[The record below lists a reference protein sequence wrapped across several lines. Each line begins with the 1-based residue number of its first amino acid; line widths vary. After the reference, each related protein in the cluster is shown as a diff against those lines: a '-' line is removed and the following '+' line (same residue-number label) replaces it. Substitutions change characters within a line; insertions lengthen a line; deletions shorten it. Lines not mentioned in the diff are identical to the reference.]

1 MKTVDASLEE
11 NRNVTWFD
19 SKGAWVAY
27 LSLVIGFRIF
37 LTFVPGISPSTAWT
51 ITNLVHALG
60 TWMAFHWS
68 KGAPFTGSD
77 QDKYAKLT
85 MWEQL
90 DQGIQFS
97 PTRKL
102 LTVVPIVL
110 FLLTTHYTQYNF
122 LMLVLNI
129 VALIVLLVS
138 KLPRMH
144 KVRLFGLNSGPG

>member
-1 MKTVDASLEE
+1 
-11 NRNVTWFD
+11 
-19 SKGAWVAY
+19 
-27 LSLVIGFRIF
+27 
-37 LTFVPGISPSTAWT
+37 
-51 ITNLVHALG
+51 
-60 TWMAFHWS
+60 MAFHWS

-110 FLLTTHYTQYNF
+110 YATTRHLICLFDLNTSQQYAH
-122 LMLVLNI
+122 L
-129 VALIVLLVS
+129 
-138 KLPRMH
+138 
-144 KVRLFGLNSGPG
+144 

>member
-1 MKTVDASLEE
+1 
-11 NRNVTWFD
+11 
-19 SKGAWVAY
+19 
-27 LSLVIGFRIF
+27 
-37 LTFVPGISPSTAWT
+37 
-51 ITNLVHALG
+51 
-60 TWMAFHWS
+60 MAFHWS

-110 FLLTTHYTQYNF
+110 YATTPAISSACLISTPSQQYAH
-122 LMLVLNI
+122 L
-129 VALIVLLVS
+129 
-138 KLPRMH
+138 
-144 KVRLFGLNSGPG
+144 

>member
-1 MKTVDASLEE
+1 
-11 NRNVTWFD
+11 
-19 SKGAWVAY
+19 
-27 LSLVIGFRIF
+27 
-37 LTFVPGISPSTAWT
+37 
-51 ITNLVHALG
+51 
-60 TWMAFHWS
+60 MAFHWS

-110 FLLTTHYTQYNF
+110 YATTPPSHLPVCSQQYAH
-122 LMLVLNI
+122 L
-129 VALIVLLVS
+129 
-138 KLPRMH
+138 
-144 KVRLFGLNSGPG
+144 